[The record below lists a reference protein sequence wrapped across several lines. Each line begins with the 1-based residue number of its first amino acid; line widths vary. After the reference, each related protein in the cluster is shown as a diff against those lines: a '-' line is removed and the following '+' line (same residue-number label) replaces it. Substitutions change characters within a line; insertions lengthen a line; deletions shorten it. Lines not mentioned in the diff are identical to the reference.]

1 MNTVIEGKDIMVRIR
16 GKELL
21 DVKKIGLKKGEIFAV
36 IGPNGAGKSTL
47 LRVMALLQV
56 PQRGEI
62 YFKGEKITQKE
73 RIRIRR
79 KMAVVFQEPLF
90 LNETVIE
97 NIALGLRIRGIK
109 HREAIERA
117 KCWLERFKVEK
128 LSNRWA
134 RSLSGGEAQR
144 VSLARAFALEPEVLF
159 LDEPFSNL
167 DVFIRE
173 SLIADFF
180 EVLKTTG
187 ITTFFI
193 THDLEEVM
201 LFANRV
207 MVLMGGKVVQE
218 GTPQELLENPKTDE
232 LKRFIQAWERFKFK
246 MLRML

>member
-1 MNTVIEGKDIMVRIR
+1 MNTVIEGKDINVKIR
-16 GKELL
+16 GRVLL
-21 DVKKIGLKKGEIFAV
+21 DVKRIGLNKGEVFAV

-62 YFKGEKITQKE
+62 YFKGEKVARKD
-73 RIRIRR
+73 RVRIRR

-90 LNETVIE
+90 LNATVIE
-97 NIALGLRIRGIK
+97 NIALGLRIRGINP
-109 HREAIERA
+109 REAKERA
-117 KCWLERFKVEK
+117 EYWLERFKAEK

-167 DVFIRE
+167 DVFIKE
-173 SLIADFF
+173 SLMDDFF
-180 EVLKTTG
+180 EALKTTG
-187 ITTFFI
+187 ITTLFI
-193 THDLEEVM
+193 THDLEEVL

-218 GTPQELLENPKTDE
+218 GTPLELVETPLTDE
-232 LKRFIQAWERFKFK
+232 LKKFIQAWERSKAK
-246 MLRML
+246 MLHLL